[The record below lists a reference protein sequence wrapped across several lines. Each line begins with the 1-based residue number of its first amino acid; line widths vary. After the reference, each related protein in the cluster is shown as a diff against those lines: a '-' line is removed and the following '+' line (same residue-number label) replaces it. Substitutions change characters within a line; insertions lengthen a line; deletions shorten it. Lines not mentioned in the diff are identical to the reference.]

1 MKTRIELEQNSLI
14 KTYLGRECRWH
25 DWGCFCG
32 WYQLLLL
39 IHGVVGGHGDL
50 LSRQRRLHQSNC
62 LRGIDIE
69 MGIIRKQLRHRD
81 IDVNRFCE
89 RESVFKFH

>member
-1 MKTRIELEQNSLI
+1 
-14 KTYLGRECRWH
+14 
-25 DWGCFCG
+25 
-32 WYQLLLL
+32 
-39 IHGVVGGHGDL
+39 
-50 LSRQRRLHQSNC
+50 
-62 LRGIDIE
+62 